1 MHTHRTIRPLVLFCA
16 LLSFLVLAGC
26 SARTA
31 PLTTE
36 ERQDILARNWEQLDS
51 LRPKPDH
58 PLTLSEAISLALVHN
73 LDYRIQAMEEDIARQ
88 QFDLTKL
95 DMLPSLD
102 FAAGEH
108 SRWPESASKSESIET
123 RTQSLEPSTS
133 QDRNRF
139 TTDLNLAWNLLDFGM
154 SFYQARQDSDKQHIH
169 SELRR
174 KAQQQLVEQVRA
186 AYWRAASA
194 QLFHDQVGGILRE
207 AQTALEDSRKVEEFR
222 LRPPLQSLAFQRTL
236 LEVVRQLESLQS
248 ELEEA
253 QVELLSLMGMSP
265 GNRLQ
270 LVVNESMA
278 GNPPRLDKSVEEL
291 VDVALD
297 QRPELR
303 ESMYKVRISK
313 NEITRSMLQTL
324 PGLSFRASEKYDSNS
339 YLSDNIWQELSV
351 QVTGNIMD
359 LFTAPQR
366 IEQAESKHALE
377 RMRLLSLHMAIV
389 TQVNVAVRQYERIM
403 RDYSMATEISQV
415 EQRISDIV
423 SNQALVNTQSK
434 VEDIRSRVT
443 ALFSELDRYRSF
455 AEAQNAYG
463 RILISLGVDI
473 LPKDLTT
480 MDASILVKQIDCTM
494 KQWENGQV
502 SPEACGAPL

>member
-1 MHTHRTIRPLVLFCA
+1 MHISPRTLFRLTTLLCVL
-16 LLSFLVLAGC
+16 LLAGC
-26 SARTA
+26 SVRTS
-31 PLTTE
+31 PLSPE
-36 ERQDILARNWEQLDS
+36 ERQEILARNWEQLDQ
-51 LRPKPDH
+51 LRPRPDH
-58 PLTLSEAISLALVHN
+58 PLTLSEAISLALMHN

-154 SFYQARQDSDKQHIH
+154 SYYQARQDSDKEHIH
-169 SELRR
+169 AELRR

-194 QLFHDQVGGILRE
+194 QLFHDQVAAILKE
-207 AQTALEDSRKVEEFR
+207 AQAALEDSRKVEEYR
-222 LRPPLQSLAFQRTL
+222 LRPPLQSLSFQRTL
-236 LEVVRQLESLQS
+236 LEVVRQLETLQS

-253 QVELLSLMGMSP
+253 QIELLSLMGMAP
-265 GNRLQ
+265 GSSLLLVVKDNMAENPPALNSSVDQ
-270 LVVNESMA
+270 LVNMA
-278 GNPPRLDKSVEEL
+278 LDK
-291 VDVALD
+291 
-297 QRPELR
+297 RPELR

-313 NEITRSMLQTL
+313 DEITRSMLQTL

-351 QVTGNIMD
+351 QVTGNIVD

-366 IEQAESKHALE
+366 IDQAESKHELE

-389 TQVNVAVRQYERIM
+389 TQVNVAVRQYQRIM
-403 RDYSMATEISQV
+403 RDYSMASEISRV

-473 LPKDLTT
+473 LPRDLTT
-480 MDASILVKQIDCTM
+480 LDASILVKQIDCTLG
-494 KQWENGQV
+494 QWEKGQV
-502 SPEACGAPL
+502 SPVACGAAQ